1 MGWDGM
7 LSKEVRALFSKE
19 QYIFYPN
26 RSKTPSF
33 SYGDIRHVHQRGFA
47 MGGWKYFEG

>member
-19 QYIFYPN
+19 QYIFYKLKG
-26 RSKTPSF
+26 R
-33 SYGDIRHVHQRGFA
+33 V
-47 MGGWKYFEG
+47 